1 MAPQCGVCVMSSKGN
16 ERRAERVY
24 RENLRPL
31 SVWQIVRFALV
42 VGALA
47 VVVFLVTG
55 CARDTAEPV
64 NMVPVRTVTKVAYR
78 PGTETTVTVPAT
90 DEQIAGIIVDASRAA
105 YLASGHNCPCPDDH
119 FSNGR
124 ICGGNSAGSLAG
136 GQKPFCSVGDVMKR
150 PDLIELA
157 RRHLASRM

>member
-1 MAPQCGVCVMSSKGN
+1 MASRGN
-16 ERRAERVY
+16 ERRYDQNERAARRQVT
-24 RENLRPL
+24 
-31 SVWQIVRFALV
+31 VGAIVRFAV
-42 VGALA
+42 FVGALA
-47 VVVFLVTG
+47 AVVFLMTG
-55 CARDTAEPV
+55 CARDTAEKAA
-64 NMVPVRTVTKVAYR
+64 MVPTRTMTKVVYR
-78 PGTETTVTVPAT
+78 PGTQTTVTAPAT

-105 YLASGHNCPCPDDH
+105 YLAGGHNCPCPDDH

-150 PDLIELA
+150 PDLIEAA